1 METIGI
7 DQLAA
12 EIGEMILAARGL
24 VPLAFES
31 NFRVATALSNAR
43 WTPRDVA
50 ALIDHTILRP
60 DATRAEI
67 LKLCAEARDFSFAS
81 VCVNPYWVPTAAAAL
96 RGSSVPVC
104 TVNGFPFGMTST
116 PAKVAEAEISIR
128 TGAREVDMVLNVGAM
143 KSGDIDTVKLDIQ
156 TMAECCHRGG
166 AILKVIL
173 ETALLTDNEK
183 AIACVLAKMAGADF
197 VKTSTGFAKSGAT
210 ARDIALMRRVVGM
223 ELGVK
228 ASGGIRTLEDLQTM
242 VDAGA
247 SRIGASASVAIARA
261 AR

>member
-1 METIGI
+1 VETIGI
-7 DQLAA
+7 GQLAA

-24 VPLAFES
+24 VPQAAAS
-31 NFRVATALSNAR
+31 TFRVSMVEPDAR
-43 WTPRDVA
+43 WTTREVSR
-50 ALIDHTILRP
+50 LIDHTILRP
-60 DATRAEI
+60 DATRQDI
-67 LKLCAEARDFSFAS
+67 LKLCAEAREFSFAS
-81 VCVNPYWVPTAAAAL
+81 VCVNPYWVPTAFAAL
-96 RGSSVPVC
+96 RGSGVPVC

-143 KSGDIDTVKLDIQ
+143 KSGDIDVVKADIQ
-156 TMAECCHRGG
+156 AMAECCHRGG

-173 ETALLTDNEK
+173 ETALLTANEK
-183 AIACVLAKMAGADF
+183 AIACVLARMAGADF

-210 ARDIALMRRVVGM
+210 AKDIALMRKVVGA

-228 ASGGIRTLEDLQTM
+228 ASGGIRTLDDLKTM
-242 VDAGA
+242 VEAGA